1 MLGLGTVSLAW
12 QSTLPPIHQWLPYLK
27 VPLSPLWPKGILA
40 KYGGF
45 PSPLPSR
52 WQPNFLLLFSFGSS
66 PLRTQGPAPFIKALV
81 FLRPM
86 KQHCGHPAVGS
97 PRDDCCGGLLW
108 DPLHPPSGSSPWLPP
123 PQPGLGASPDFIFYL
138 YFVKMQSKQ
147 LRESIQGLRVFSLV
161 IVKPKIPARASH
173 SWKDAV
179 SLKQQFAKW
188 FFSFFMIDQ
197 PDVTAWSFCVCLIN
211 CRLI

>member
-1 MLGLGTVSLAW
+1 MATKFFVLVVFLQA
-12 QSTLPPIHQWLPYLK
+12 
-27 VPLSPLWPKGILA
+27 
-40 KYGGF
+40 
-45 PSPLPSR
+45 LPSADPR
-52 WQPNFLLLFSFGSS
+52 PCSFYQGSS
-66 PLRTQGPAPFIKALV
+66 ISQTHEATLWSSCRGVSQGWLLGRAS
-81 FLRPM
+81 
-86 KQHCGHPAVGS
+86 VGS
-97 PRDDCCGGLLW
+97 P
-108 DPLHPPSGSSPWLPP
+108 PPSLRVLTLTPP
-123 PQPGLGASPDFIFYL
+123 AGLGPSPDFIFYL
-138 YFVKMQSKQ
+138 CFVKMQSKQ

-179 SLKQQFAKW
+179 SLKQQFEKW